1 MRELILFET
10 FDTPAMDD
18 RLCWYCPPTQT
29 EIINSH
35 LVIQP
40 ETKTDYWQKTHYGF
54 AVGNGHFL
62 HLELEGD
69 FNLSTKVR
77 FYPAH
82 QYDQAGLMVRF
93 SPDYWIKTAVEHEPE
108 GPSRPGAVVTDH
120 GYSDWSTQ
128 NVPASLSELELR
140 VKREGDDYLVFYRE
154 VSLSETSQG
163 GKEWTQ
169 IRMAHLE
176 PPEMTAIQC
185 GLYACS
191 PIGAGFRAEFD
202 YLKLERG

>member
-1 MRELILFET
+1 M
-10 FDTPAMDD
+10 A
-18 RLCWYCPPTQT
+18 
-29 EIINSH
+29 S
-35 LVIQP
+35 
-40 ETKTDYWQKTHYGF
+40 
-54 AVGNGHFL
+54 AVDNGHFL

-69 FNLSTKVR
+69 FTLSTRVR

-93 SPDYWIKTAVEHEPE
+93 SPDYWIKTAVEHEPDE
-108 GPSRPGAVVTDH
+108 PARLGAVVTDH

-128 NVPASLSELELR
+128 NAPTSLSELELQ
-140 VKREGDDYLVFYRE
+140 VKRQGNDYLVYFRE
-154 VSLSETSQG
+154 VNLPGASQG
-163 GKEWTQ
+163 EKGWIQ

-176 PPEMTAIQC
+176 PPQMTAIQC

-202 YLKLERG
+202 YLRVERE